1 MSADLLDALFAMG
14 ECCAFAHAFSSWQ
27 TEWGFLGVFLKV
39 LFVLVWLAVVAVA
52 NGNTIPVVQQRR
64 YLRKQESLECKEGLM
79 AVLYGRNREA
89 DSGRWWLCS
98 AMSLCLNGGT

>member
-1 MSADLLDALFAMG
+1 MANRV
-14 ECCAFAHAFSSWQ
+14 
-27 TEWGFLGVFLKV
+27 GFFWVFLKV

-98 AMSLCLNGGT
+98 DMSLCLNGGT

>member
-1 MSADLLDALFAMG
+1 MLCLPWGSAVLLHMHFHHG
-14 ECCAFAHAFSSWQ
+14 Q
-27 TEWGFLGVFLKV
+27 TEWGFFGVFLKV

-98 AMSLCLNGGT
+98 DMSLCLNGGT